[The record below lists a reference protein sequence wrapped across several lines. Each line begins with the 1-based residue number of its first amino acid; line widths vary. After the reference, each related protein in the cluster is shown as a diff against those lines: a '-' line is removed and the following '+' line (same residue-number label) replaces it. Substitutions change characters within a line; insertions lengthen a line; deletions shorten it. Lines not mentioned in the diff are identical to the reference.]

1 MQTWFKKER
10 PDLLE
15 PELQAPAR
23 HDPELTAHQGLDRA
37 LRRALKPGEI
47 KFNESA
53 FLKRLERRL
62 EEAPEL
68 SGAEKLKQSFSN
80 LFLAASSNGYAPVRF
95 AALVM
100 MPLAALLVYG
110 AMQRD
115 GMEMVPAME
124 SASGRSLHE
133 EMAPDAQGDLAA
145 EREMAMQMGAGV
157 DDTTAGAAKRAMDME
172 FDRLA
177 QETTQIQE
185 DLLLKNLEMAA
196 TPAAKKT
203 ALEQLIDFYKS
214 NGLKE
219 RALARE
225 AELKKIAPPL

>member
-1 MQTWFKKER
+1 MQTWFNKER

-15 PELQAPAR
+15 PESQAQAKN
-23 HDPELTAHQGLDRA
+23 DPELVAHQGLDRA
-37 LRRALKPGEI
+37 LRRALKPGEV
-47 KFNESA
+47 KFNEAA

-62 EEAPEL
+62 AEAPAL
-68 SGAEKLKQSFSN
+68 SASEKLGQSLSN
-80 LFLAASSNGYAPVRF
+80 LFLAASSNGYAPLRF

-110 AMQRD
+110 SMNQG
-115 GMEMVPAME
+115 GMEFGPAE
-124 SASGRSLHE
+124 TASGRSLHE
-133 EMAPDAQGDLAA
+133 EMAPDAHGDLAA

-157 DDTTAGAAKRAMDME
+157 DDATAGAAKRAMDME
-172 FDRLA
+172 FGRLA

-214 NGLKE
+214 NGLAQ
-219 RALARE
+219 RAAARE
-225 AELKKIAPPL
+225 AELKKIPPAL